1 MSLFF
6 TCKIITCSRTLRMMK
21 LIILLI
27 IRNRQL
33 LYCKTEKQKVKSAR
47 NRVFDHDSST
57 IYLSSDFTCWTICIS
72 QCQHSQAW
80 RTHLWPI
87 SYAMQR
93 DIKQNQPDFKK
104 VLYFKDIIRDL
115 QDVLASFSKR
125 RVPSRSWQRKFMIA
139 AAQKQKD

>member
-57 IYLSSDFTCWTICIS
+57 IYCIYLLTLPVGPFVSANANIAKLEGLTSDLSAT
-72 QCQHSQAW
+72 QCKEILNK
-80 RTHLWPI
+80 T
-87 SYAMQR
+87 
-93 DIKQNQPDFKK
+93 KQNQPDFKK

-115 QDVLASFSKR
+115 QDVIASFSKR
-125 RVPSRSWQRKFMIA
+125 RVPSRS
-139 AAQKQKD
+139 